1 MSGGSFDYL
10 YQKSLEEAVGTWGI
24 TDMRDFLR
32 ENGGAD
38 AAAEI
43 DAILATMEA
52 LRPRWDALAK
62 HLGVFHAAEW
72 YRSCDW
78 GPEDLAKALNAW
90 RASHVSFPPTPA
102 VVE

>member
-10 YQKSLEEAVGTWGI
+10 YRKTLEEAVSSWVLTA
-24 TDMRDFLR
+24 MRDFLR

-43 DAILATMEA
+43 DAILTALDA

-62 HLGVFHAAEW
+62 SLGVLHSAEW
-72 YRSCDW
+72 YCSCDW
-78 GPEDLAKALNAW
+78 GPEDLAKALEKW
-90 RASHVSFPPTPA
+90 RAERVSSLPSQP
-102 VVE
+102 E